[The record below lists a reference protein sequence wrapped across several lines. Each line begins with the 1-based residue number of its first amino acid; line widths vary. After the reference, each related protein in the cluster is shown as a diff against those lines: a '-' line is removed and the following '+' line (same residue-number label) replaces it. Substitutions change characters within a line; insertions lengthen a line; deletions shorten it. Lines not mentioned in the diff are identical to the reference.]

1 VWFTHKFRLK
11 HMLGW
16 VFSHNSIT
24 EIWCPTV
31 IAIYALVKTWYKY
44 KYKYKYIYIWIWF
57 MFIHPTIG
65 ISQYLYKIHLL
76 TMAHIFHHIVPYYC
90 CSMFFIYLHICP
102 QVFPILA
109 LYSSPCFNIPHF
121 PSEIA
126 GILLASHGESPWK
139 AV

>member
-44 KYKYKYIYIWIWF
+44 KYKYKYIYIYGYGLCSSIPQLEFPNIYIKSIFWPWHIYF
-57 MFIHPTIG
+57 TI
-65 ISQYLYKIHLL
+65 
-76 TMAHIFHHIVPYYC
+76 
-90 CSMFFIYLHICP
+90 
-102 QVFPILA
+102 
-109 LYSSPCFNIPHF
+109 
-121 PSEIA
+121 
-126 GILLASHGESPWK
+126 
-139 AV
+139 